1 MNENKNRWDT
11 LWKTHRVSDKIT
23 RFNLLSFYEIKKH
36 INLSGLNTIEVGCG
50 TGSLSLLFSQVAKS
64 VTLLD
69 YSENSLRLAKELFQ
83 MRGISNCSFAQ
94 DDLFDLH
101 HDKKY
106 DLVISSGLLEH
117 FKGKELLTCL
127 NAHKYLAK
135 KNGYVVIIAPSD
147 TWFNAKRCH
156 DPENIKLYGYW
167 RPISKEKMQ
176 QLFNEVDISPVVI
189 KRFDL
194 SYGLKP
200 WEFAF
205 VVETLYYKTNLYTNF
220 SSLDNLWG
228 GAYIGYWEKTLIG
241 DFMVLIF
248 GRNQT

>member
-11 LWKTHRVSDKIT
+11 LWRTHRVSDKIT

-69 YSENSLRLAKELFQ
+69 YTENSLKLAKELFQ
-83 MRGISNCSFAQ
+83 TRGISNCSFAQ

-101 HDKKY
+101 HNKKY

-127 NAHKYLAK
+127 KAHKYLAK

-156 DPENIKLYGYW
+156 NPENIKLYGYW
-167 RPISKEKMQ
+167 RPISKEKML
-176 QLFNEVDISPVVI
+176 QLFNDVDLSPVVI
-189 KRFDL
+189 KRFDF

-200 WEFAF
+200 WELAF
-205 VVETLYYKTNLYTNF
+205 VVEILYYKTNLYAKIPL
-220 SSLDNLWG
+220 LDNVLG
-228 GAYIGYWEKTLIG
+228 GLMLGIAKKSS
-241 DFMVLIF
+241 D
-248 GRNQT
+248 

>member
-1 MNENKNRWDT
+1 MNENKNRWDS
-11 LWKTHRVSDKIT
+11 LWKTHQVSDKIS

-36 INLSGLNTIEVGCG
+36 INLSGSSTIEVGCG
-50 TGSLSLLFSQVAKS
+50 TGQLSLLLSQDAKS

-69 YSENSLRLAKELFQ
+69 YSENSLRLAKELFET
-83 MRGISNCSFAQ
+83 RGISNCSFAQ

-117 FKGKELLTCL
+117 FKGEELLTCL

-135 KNGYVVIIAPSD
+135 KNGYIVIIAPSD

-167 RPISKEKMQ
+167 RPISKEKML
-176 QLFNEVDISPVVI
+176 QLFNDVDLLPAVI

-200 WEFAF
+200 WELAFA
-205 VVETLYYKTNLYTNF
+205 VETLYYKTNLYAKIPL
-220 SSLDNLWG
+220 LDNVLG
-228 GAYIGYWEKTLIG
+228 G
-241 DFMVLIF
+241 LIF
-248 GRNQT
+248 GIGKKSSD